1 LLVSTVTLPIS
12 YNRSSEEADDETQ
25 LILYG
30 MTELHCKVTEDT
42 EQVVWGSW
50 MVYWLTINLC
60 AWRL

>member
-42 EQVVWGSW
+42 EQVV
-50 MVYWLTINLC
+50 
-60 AWRL
+60 